1 MRLTLGKFVVHPQH
15 GPAEVVERKTRKVKG
30 EDVEYV
36 VLEVEDQRLQI
47 AVPED
52 SLSEIGVRDLASH
65 TRLRKLMSLLAKK
78 VAKLPDEQQN
88 AETRAMLE
96 TYGKQAW
103 HDIVF
108 VDGTDPEYINQVCD
122 WTEDAEHDDAPDSA
136 ACILRVLDRQSD

>member
-65 TRLRKLMSLLAKK
+65 TRLRKLLSLLAKTGDHPQHPGPRRLRPSRDIPPPE
-78 VAKLPDEQQN
+78 VRDRGPHVVRAPYGRQQEQ
-88 AETRAMLE
+88 E
-96 TYGKQAW
+96 W
-103 HDIVF
+103 
-108 VDGTDPEYINQVCD
+108 
-122 WTEDAEHDDAPDSA
+122 S
-136 ACILRVLDRQSD
+136 

>member
-65 TRLRKLMSLLAKK
+65 TRLRKLMSLLAKTGD
-78 VAKLPDEQQN
+78 KLEKQWSRRLKALRENSRPVTSIMSQKSPVTSTAVSRKKTSPWRN
-88 AETRAMLE
+88 ATCTRKLK
-96 TYGKQAW
+96 TCSWQ
-103 HDIVF
+103 
-108 VDGTDPEYINQVCD
+108 
-122 WTEDAEHDDAPDSA
+122 
-136 ACILRVLDRQSD
+136 R